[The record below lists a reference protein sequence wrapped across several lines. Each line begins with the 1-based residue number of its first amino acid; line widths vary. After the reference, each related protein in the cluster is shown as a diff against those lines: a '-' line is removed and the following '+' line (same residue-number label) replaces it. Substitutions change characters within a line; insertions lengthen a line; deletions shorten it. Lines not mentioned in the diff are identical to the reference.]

1 MLLSVPHC
9 GGDSTFTGIYTPN
22 FDNLE
27 TRIYRSTGTKA
38 FTSKKY
44 FSSWFILINYYLA
57 SSMGLKQNHNA
68 ISIQMMEWDNDEH
81 INEVAGLFTEL
92 VPVSRGCN

>member
-1 MLLSVPHC
+1 
-9 GGDSTFTGIYTPN
+9 
-22 FDNLE
+22 
-27 TRIYRSTGTKA
+27 
-38 FTSKKY
+38 
-44 FSSWFILINYYLA
+44 
-57 SSMGLKQNHNA
+57 MGLKQNHNA